1 MAPFSR
7 TAILDVGALFLIWL
21 GTLLLVLV
29 AIPEATGALL
39 LSGDGSML
47 LSPVDG
53 AVLTAAPD
61 YAPLWRYY
69 AYAGPAMSLIT
80 LGMGWQAWRCSLA
93 APP

>member
-1 MAPFSR
+1 MAPLSR
-7 TAILDVGALFLIWL
+7 TAALDIGALFLIWL

-39 LSGDGSML
+39 LGSDGSIL

-53 AVLTAAPD
+53 AALTARAD

-69 AYAGPAMSLIT
+69 ACAGPAMSLIT
-80 LGMGWQAWRCSLA
+80 LGMGWQAWRCYQA
-93 APP
+93 TPP